1 MSEKIAVS
9 DIAEAIASRLVSV
22 RSSGDASFLS
32 LPMVYPSG
40 SFVTVRLSHVSGAVR
55 VSDSGFA
62 YRELES
68 FGVGRSFSRTA
79 RTVSER
85 FDLSVGKH
93 SIYVDVPN
101 EYVERA
107 ILEVGAASRDVADQI
122 VSRAL
127 KDAEADISE
136 ELQKKLSRIFDN
148 LVDFDSKVVGA
159 SSTEWDVSASTSIY
173 GHKTVFQAVSNYPV
187 SVYKASTAFHDIAA
201 LDVPPRLVSVVASK
215 SEMGANFSLRS
226 QAGKV
231 VEVRVEDAM
240 LKDLAA

>member
-1 MSEKIAVS
+1 MSEQIPVS
-9 DIAEAIASRLVSV
+9 DIAATIAPRLVSV
-22 RSSGDASFLS
+22 RSWGDASFLS
-32 LPMVYPSG
+32 LPMAYPSG
-40 SFVTVRLSHVSGAVR
+40 SFVTVRLTHVSGGVR

-79 RTVSER
+79 RSVSER
-85 FDLSVGKH
+85 FDLSVGKR

-101 EYVERA
+101 EHVERA

-136 ELQKKLSRIFDN
+136 VLKEKLARIFPD
-148 LVDFDSKVVGA
+148 LVDFDSRVVGA
-159 SSTEWDVSASTSIY
+159 SSTEWEVSASTNVN

-187 SVYKASTAFHDIAA
+187 AVYKASTAFHDIAA
-201 LDVPPRLVSVVASK
+201 LDVPPQLVSVVASK
-215 SEMGANFSLRS
+215 SEMGANLSLLS

-231 VEVRVEDAM
+231 VEIGLDDTLLRG
-240 LKDLAA
+240 LAA

>member
-1 MSEKIAVS
+1 MSEQIPVS
-9 DIAEAIASRLVSV
+9 DIAAAIAPRLVSV
-22 RSSGDASFLS
+22 KSWGDASFLS

-40 SFVTVRLSHVSGAVR
+40 SFVTVRLSHVSGGVR

-85 FDLSVGKH
+85 FDLSVGKR

-101 EYVERA
+101 EQVERA
-107 ILEVGAASRDVADQI
+107 ILEVGSASRDVADQI
-122 VSRAL
+122 ISRAI

-136 ELQKKLSRIFDN
+136 FLQEKLSRVFPD

-159 SSTEWDVSASTSIY
+159 SSTEWEVSASTNVD
-173 GHKTVFQAVSNYPV
+173 GLRTVFQAVSNYPV
-187 SVYKASTAFHDIAA
+187 AVYKASTAFHDIAA
-201 LDVPPRLVSVVASK
+201 LDTPPKLVSVVASK
-215 SEMGANFSLRS
+215 SEMGSNLSLLS
-226 QAGKV
+226 QAGNV
-231 VEVRVEDAM
+231 VEIGLDDA
-240 LKDLAA
+240 LLRDLAA